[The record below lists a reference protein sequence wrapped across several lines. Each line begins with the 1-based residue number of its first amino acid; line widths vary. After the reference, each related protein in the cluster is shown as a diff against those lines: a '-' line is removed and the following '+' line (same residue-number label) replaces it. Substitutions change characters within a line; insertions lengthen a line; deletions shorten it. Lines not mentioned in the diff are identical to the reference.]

1 MKKIFY
7 SILDVLYPGRCPV
20 CHRIL
25 KDKRASVCPECRDTF
40 RPVRGHYCLKCGKPV
55 KSDEEYCRECGKGTR
70 SFDRGRGVFL
80 YDGIMRRSLVRY
92 KYYGCR
98 EYGDYYGEEIC
109 RYVGGEI
116 RRWAPDVIVP
126 VPLYKR
132 KLRMRGFNQSAY
144 LARKIG
150 ETLGMPVS
158 EEILVKIQNTRSQ
171 KKLGAAERKRNLVR
185 AFRVRED
192 ISGLTVL
199 VVDDVFTTGATI
211 DAAAA
216 CLKAAGAEKV
226 FFTTLCIGRV

>member
-1 MKKIFY
+1 MPPDPERQKNVC
-7 SILDVLYPGRCPV
+7 LPGMQRYIPAGA
-20 CHRIL
+20 
-25 KDKRASVCPECRDTF
+25 RALLPEMR
-40 RPVRGHYCLKCGKPV
+40 KAGKT
-55 KSDEEYCRECGKGTR
+55 DEEYCRECGKGTR

-98 EYGDYYGEEIC
+98 EYGDYYG
-109 RYVGGEI
+109 RNMQI
-116 RRWAPDVIVP
+116 RRRRDPQVGSRCDRP

-171 KKLGAAERKRNLVR
+171 KKLERRSGNAILSGLSGCGKI
-185 AFRVRED
+185 FRV
-192 ISGLTVL
+192 
-199 VVDDVFTTGATI
+199 
-211 DAAAA
+211 
-216 CLKAAGAEKV
+216 
-226 FFTTLCIGRV
+226 

>member
-25 KDKRASVCPECRDTF
+25 KDKRTSVCPECRDTF

-55 KSDEEYCRECGKGTR
+55 KPDEEYCRECGKGTR

-109 RYVGGEI
+109 RYAGGEI

-150 ETLGMPVS
+150 ETLGIP
-158 EEILVKIQNTRSQ
+158 
-171 KKLGAAERKRNLVR
+171 VR
-185 AFRVRED
+185 AGGGRCFYHRGNDRRRCGLSE
-192 ISGLTVL
+192 SGGGGKSAFYYSLHRKSVGEL
-199 VVDDVFTTGATI
+199 RKKHFS
-211 DAAAA
+211 
-216 CLKAAGAEKV
+216 
-226 FFTTLCIGRV
+226 